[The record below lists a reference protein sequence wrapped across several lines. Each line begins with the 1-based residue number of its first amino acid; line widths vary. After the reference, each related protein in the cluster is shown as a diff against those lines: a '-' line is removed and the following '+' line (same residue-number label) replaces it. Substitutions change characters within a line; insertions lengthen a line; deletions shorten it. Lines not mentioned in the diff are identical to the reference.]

1 MNSQDWFPLGWTG
14 WISWQYKGLSRVFS
28 NTTVQIYLGWD
39 FLFRIASIPMNTW
52 RCSNS
57 ENLNVENLR
66 AAEGHLSGAE
76 AKPGVQFYVR
86 RAPASGN
93 VVMDFPGAP
102 VVKTPWFQ
110 CRGHHFDLWLGKI
123 PHADWCGQNVKGK
136 KKERK
141 WKAVRCLGNILV
153 WSSELRFC
161 ACWKSQPPVLTPVEP
176 LLVDY
181 HLLCFFFRQKDLY
194 CQDLRIRWIL
204 QISETNDPKVGGN
217 RMWQSAICEV
227 ASLWVKHQRWG
238 RGSSDTE
245 VYYRDGAG
253 QGC

>member
-14 WISWQYKGLSRVFS
+14 WISWQFKGLPSVFP

-39 FLFRIASIPMNTW
+39 FLFRIALIPMNTW

-57 ENLNVENLR
+57 ENLNMENLR

-86 RAPASGN
+86 RAPASGK
-93 VVMDFPGAP
+93 VVMDFPGPP

-110 CRGHHFDLWLGKI
+110 CRGHHFYLWLGKI

-141 WKAVRCLGNILV
+141 EGRKKM
-153 WSSELRFC
+153 
-161 ACWKSQPPVLTPVEP
+161 KSGEMPGQHPPPVLWTQVLCLLEKPASCPHPCGTTVGGLPFALLFLQAEGP
-176 LLVDY
+176 LLPRSQNKADTTN
-181 HLLCFFFRQKDLY
+181 
-194 CQDLRIRWIL
+194 LRNQW
-204 QISETNDPKVGGN
+204 P
-217 RMWQSAICEV
+217 QSRR
-227 ASLWVKHQRWG
+227 K
-238 RGSSDTE
+238 
-245 VYYRDGAG
+245 
-253 QGC
+253 